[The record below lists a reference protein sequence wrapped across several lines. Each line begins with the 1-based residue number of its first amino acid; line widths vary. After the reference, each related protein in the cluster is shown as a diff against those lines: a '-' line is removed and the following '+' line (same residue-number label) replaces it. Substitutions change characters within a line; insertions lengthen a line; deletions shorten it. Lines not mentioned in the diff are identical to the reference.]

1 VIEIRHRRPTILA
14 VATLTVGTDGVIV
27 AVFMTTCTRL
37 GQATVRLSATPRD
50 FFQNL
55 WIDDILFGVARAAF
69 SCGVSSGA
77 NEARQVVI
85 KCSLVDRRKRI
96 VRPFVLPVTG
106 DALLCRD
113 LEVIPPPL
121 GEGRLNLLMTEKALL
136 TRDLVRRVV
145 AFQAIL
151 HSVQMLVGERQFSR
165 GKLGRRDMGRAS
177 PDESRSR
184 YAVKSHDGETIEARV
199 STSCLSTVTMSLVRR
214 GADLS
219 FAGPFRRLC
228 RQNLIP
234 R

>member
-1 VIEIRHRRPTILA
+1 MIESRRWRPTILA
-14 VATLTVGTDGVIV
+14 VAILTVGTDGVIV
-27 AVFMTTCTRL
+27 AVFMAACARL
-37 GQATVRLSATPRD
+37 RQAAIRLSAPLCD
-50 FFQNL
+50 CFQNL
-55 WIDDILFGVARAAF
+55 WIDDVPFCVARAAF
-69 SCGVSSGA
+69 SRGVFSGA

-214 GADLS
+214 GADL
-219 FAGPFRRLC
+219 
-228 RQNLIP
+228 
-234 R
+234 